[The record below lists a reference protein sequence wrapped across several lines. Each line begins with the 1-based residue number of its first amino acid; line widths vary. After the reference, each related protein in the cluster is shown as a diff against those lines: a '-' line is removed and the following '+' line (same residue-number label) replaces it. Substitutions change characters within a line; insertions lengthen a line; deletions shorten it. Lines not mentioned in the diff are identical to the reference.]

1 MSAFVP
7 IAAGL
12 SAAAAVGLG
21 TKAFLDKK
29 NAEDEE
35 DEEDDDLEDWVF
47 DEEAGS
53 IDEFDD
59 EDDSFIP
66 QELLLDD

>member
-35 DEEDDDLEDWVF
+35 DEEEDDLEDWVF
-47 DEEAGS
+47 DDETDGS
-53 IDEFDD
+53 LDEF
-59 EDDSFIP
+59 EDDDTFLP
-66 QELLLDD
+66 EELLED